1 MSLASLNGRRVA
13 LPILTYA
20 DLGLANSYLD
30 SYVPGPGVR
39 NNSRFNESLVSLPIL
54 YEGGRNFYFLSQL
67 YVPGPGICS
76 Y

>member
-54 YEGGRNFYFLSQL
+54 
-67 YVPGPGICS
+67 
-76 Y
+76 